1 MARELFAR
9 KTETL
14 GKIGNHPQL
23 PRLLDYFEQSQ
34 QFYFIQEYVSGN
46 NLQQEVKQNGPFTE
60 AGIRQFLS
68 EILPML
74 EYLHSHQV
82 IHRDIKP
89 ANIIR
94 GEQDRKL
101 VLIDFGAVKNQVNPP
116 RLRVPP
122 NRRL

>member
-9 KTETL
+9 KAETL

-89 ANIIR
+89 ANITDGFDIFR
-94 GEQDRKL
+94 SGNAR
-101 VLIDFGAVKNQVNPP
+101 VCPTRANGNAP
-116 RLRVPP
+116 RLC
-122 NRRL
+122 